1 MPENENLN
9 NESDNENINN
19 EIDENIEDNND
30 EENTPEQTWI
40 DIPTWIVYTG
50 DSNRSIKDEMETC
63 YLDYAMSVI
72 VSRALPDIRDWFK
85 PVHRRIMFSMHEQ
98 GLRSSAKFRKSAT
111 VVWHV
116 LWNYHP
122 HGDSSVYEA
131 MVRMAQDFSLR
142 YPLVHGQGNFWSMDG
157 DSAAAYRYTEAKMT
171 KLAEYMLADIEKETV
186 DFRDNFDT
194 TKQEPTVMPTRIPN
208 LLMNWVMGI
217 AVGMATNIPP
227 HNLTELIDAIEYL
240 LKVPNREEITVEDL
254 MQFVKWPDF
263 PTGWIV
269 YDKEALLTAYSTG
282 RWSVKMRWVAKI
294 EEWKKWRN
302 VINISQIPYGL
313 NKSSLVEKIADLVR
327 DKKIVWIS
335 DLRDES
341 NKDSVRIIIEIKKD
355 AFPKKILNLLYKLT
369 PLQTSFGYN
378 MIGLWERWMQPRL
391 YNLKDF
397 LEAFIEHR
405 KEVVERRTIYELKIA
420 EARAHILEGLKKALD
435 HIDEIIKTIRAADT
449 KEMARDDLMAR
460 FEFSEIQAEAILEMK
475 LNKLAWLERKKIEDE
490 LNEKLILIA
499 DLMDILAKPERIVTI
514 IIEEL
519 DEIKEK
525 FWDDRKTQVNAW
537 KIWEFNPKDTIPN
550 EDVFIVLTKNSY
562 IKRLKDDSFRT
573 QRRGWKWVATWS
585 KEDDEIKLIIPSQN
599 HSDLLYF
606 TTQGRVFGLPA
617 YEIPETN
624 RIAKWQPVINFIWL
638 QKWEEIAAI
647 MDVSKEINKYLFF
660 ITTHWIVKKLE
671 MDQVKSIRANW
682 LKVLW
687 VREDDELSWVKTT
700 TGEDS
705 IFIATKEGKAIQFS
719 EDDVRPM
726 WRTASWVRWIKLKE
740 SDKVVE
746 VTIVNKDQ
754 EYVFIVT
761 ENGMWKLTLIEEY
774 KNQKRWWL
782 WVKAMAVTAKTGKLI
797 SANMLS
803 EEDRKI
809 SDIILISKWG
819 QTIRMNLK
827 WIRKTSRVTQWV
839 ILTKLKQVWDKIV
852 RASIVREG
860 EEEEEII

>member
-1 MPENENLN
+1 MSENENLN
-9 NESDNENINN
+9 NEME
-19 EIDENIEDNND
+19 ENIENDNN
-30 EENTPEQTWI
+30 EEQTGL
-40 DIPTWIVYTG
+40 DIPTWIVYTW
-50 DSNRSIKDEMETC
+50 DTHRNIRDEMEVC

-98 GLRSSAKFRKSAT
+98 WLRSAAKFRKSAT

-142 YPLVHGQGNFWSMDG
+142 YPLVHGQGNFWSMDW

-194 TKQEPTVMPTRIPN
+194 TKQEPSVMPTRIPN

-227 HNLTELIDAIEYL
+227 HNLTELIEAIEYL
-240 LKVPNREEITVEDL
+240 LKVPNPEEVTVEEL

-282 RWSVKMRWVAKI
+282 RWSVKMRWVASI
-294 EEWKKWRN
+294 EENKKWRN
-302 VINISQIPYGL
+302 IIHISEVPFQT
-313 NKSSLVEKIADLVR
+313 NKSTFIEKIADLVR

-335 DLRDES
+335 DIRDES
-341 NKDSVRIIIEIKKD
+341 NKEWVRIIIELKKD
-355 AFPKKILNLLYKLT
+355 AFPKKVLNLLYKLT

-378 MIGLWERWMQPRL
+378 MIGLWERGMQPRL

-420 EARAHILEGLKKALD
+420 EARAHILEWLKRALD
-435 HIDEIIKTIRAADT
+435 HIDEIIKTIRAANT
-449 KEMARDDLMAR
+449 KEDAKIALMAN
-460 FEFSEIQAEAILEMK
+460 FEFTEIQADAILEMR
-475 LNKLAWLERKKIEDE
+475 LNRLAWLERQKIEDE
-490 LNEKLILIA
+490 LNEKLVLIA
-499 DLMDILAKPERIVTI
+499 DLKDILAKPERIVSI

-519 DEIKEK
+519 DDVKEK
-525 FWDDRKTQVNAW
+525 FGDARKTQVNPS

-573 QRRGWKWVATWS
+573 QRRWGKWVATWS
-585 KEDDEIKLIIPSQN
+585 KEDDEIKLIIPTQN

-606 TTQGRVFGLPA
+606 TSKGRVFTLPA

-624 RIAKWQPVINFIWL
+624 RIAKWQPVINFVWL
-638 QKWEEIAAI
+638 QKGEEISAI
-647 MDVSKEINKYLFF
+647 MDASKEDNKFLFF
-660 ITTHWIVKKLE
+660 VTTNGTVKKLE
-671 MDQVKSIRANW
+671 MSEVKSIRANW

-687 VREDDELSWVKTT
+687 VKEDDELSWVKTT
-700 TGEDS
+700 SWDDS
-705 IFIATKEGKAIQFS
+705 IFIATNEGKAIQFS
-719 EDDVRPM
+719 EEDVRPM
-726 WRTASWVRWIKLKE
+726 GRTASWVRWIKLKGT
-740 SDKVVE
+740 DRVVE
-746 VTIVNKDQ
+746 VTVVNKDQ

-774 KNQKRWWL
+774 RNQKRWGS
-782 WVKAMAVTAKTGKLI
+782 WVKAMAVTEKTGKLV

-803 EEDRKI
+803 EEDRKT

-819 QTIRMNLK
+819 QTIRMSLR

-839 ILTKLKQVWDKIV
+839 ILTKLKQDWDMIV
-852 RASIVREG
+852 RASIVREW
-860 EEEEEII
+860 EEEEDIAL

>member
-1 MPENENLN
+1 MSENENL
-9 NESDNENINN
+9 ELDFEEGEEENIN
-19 EIDENIEDNND
+19 ENDDNTD
-30 EENTPEQTWI
+30 EENEGDEKQTWLE
-40 DIPTWIVYTG
+40 IPTGMVYSW
-50 DSNRSIKDEMETC
+50 DANRSIRDEMETC

-72 VSRALPDIRDWFK
+72 VSRALPDIRDGFK

-194 TKQEPTVMPTRIPN
+194 TKQEPSVMPTRIPN

-227 HNLTELIDAIEYL
+227 HNLTELIDATQFL
-240 LKVPNREEITVEDL
+240 LKVANPEEVTVEDL
-254 MQFVKWPDF
+254 MEYVKWPDF

-282 RWSVKMRWVAKI
+282 RGSVKMRWVATI
-294 EEWKKWRN
+294 QEWKKWRN
-302 VINISQIPYGL
+302 IINISEIPYGL
-313 NKSSLVEKIADLVR
+313 NKASLVEKIADLVR

-341 NKDSVRIIIEIKKD
+341 NKDSVRVIVELKKD
-355 AFPKKILNLLYKLT
+355 AFPKKVLNLLYKLT

-378 MIGLWERWMQPRL
+378 MIALWERWMQPRL
-391 YNLKDF
+391 HNLKDF
-397 LEAFIEHR
+397 LVAFIEHR

-420 EARAHILEGLKKALD
+420 EARAHILEWLKKALD
-435 HIDEIIKTIRAADT
+435 HIDEIIKTIKAADT
-449 KEMARDDLMAR
+449 KETARIDLMAK
-460 FEFSEIQAEAILEMK
+460 FDFSQIQAEAILEMK
-475 LNKLAWLERKKIEDE
+475 LNKLAGLERKKLEDE
-490 LNEKLILIA
+490 LNEKLLLIA
-499 DLMDILAKPERIVTI
+499 DLQDILSKPERIVTI
-514 IIEEL
+514 IIDEL
-519 DEIKEK
+519 DEIKDK
-525 FWDDRKTQVNAW
+525 FWDERKTTVNSG

-550 EDVFIVLTKNSY
+550 EEVFVVLTKNSY
-562 IKRLKDDSFRT
+562 VKRLKTNSFRT
-573 QRRGWKWVATWS
+573 QRRWGKWVATWS
-585 KEDDEIKLIIPSQN
+585 KEDDEIKLIIPTQN

-606 TTQGRVFGLPA
+606 TTKGRVFTLPA

-624 RIAKWQPVINFIWL
+624 RIAKGQPIINFIWL
-638 QKWEEIAAI
+638 QKDEEVAAI
-647 MDVSKEINKYLFF
+647 MDVSVEKNKYLFF
-660 ITTHWIVKKLE
+660 VTKNGTVKKLE
-671 MDQVKSIRANW
+671 MDQVRNIRANW

-687 VREDDELSWVKTT
+687 VKEWDDLSWVKTT
-700 TGEDS
+700 DWTNS
-705 IFIATKEGKAIQFS
+705 IFIATSLGKAIQFS

-726 WRTASWVRWIKLKE
+726 WRTASWVRWIRLKKG
-740 SDKVVE
+740 DKVIE
-746 VTIVNKDQ
+746 VTIVEENKD
-754 EYVFIVT
+754 YVFIVT
-761 ENGMWKLTLIEEY
+761 ENGMWKLTEIDAY
-774 KNQKRWWL
+774 RNQKRWGT
-782 WVKAMAVTAKTGKLI
+782 WVKAMAVNEKTGNLI

-803 EEDRKI
+803 EEDRKS
-809 SDIILISKWG
+809 SDIILISKWW
-819 QTIRMNLK
+819 QTIRMTLK

-839 ILTKLKQVWDKIV
+839 ILTKLKIKNDKVV

-860 EEEEEII
+860 DDVDE

>member
-1 MPENENLN
+1 MSENENLN
-9 NESDNENINN
+9 NE
-19 EIDENIEDNND
+19 IEDNSED
-30 EENTPEQTWI
+30 ENNEEQTWL

-50 DSNRSIKDEMETC
+50 DTNRNIRDEMETC

-98 GLRSSAKFRKSAT
+98 WLRSTAKFRKSAT

-171 KLAEYMLADIEKETV
+171 KLAEFMLADIEKETV

-240 LKVPNREEITVEDL
+240 LKVPDIEEVTVEDL

-282 RWSVKMRWVAKI
+282 RWSVKMRWVANI
-294 EEWKKWRN
+294 EENKKWRN
-302 VINISQIPYGL
+302 IIHISEIPFQT
-313 NKSSLVEKIADLVR
+313 NKSTFIEKIADLVR
-327 DKKIVWIS
+327 DKKIIWIS

-341 NKDSVRIIIEIKKD
+341 NKDGVRIIIELKKD
-355 AFPKKILNLLYKLT
+355 AFPKKVLNLLYKLT

-378 MIGLWERWMQPRL
+378 MIALWERWMQPRL

-397 LEAFIEHR
+397 LVAFIEHR
-405 KEVVERRTIYELKIA
+405 KEVVQRRTIYELKIA
-420 EARAHILEGLKKALD
+420 EARAHILEGLKRALD
-435 HIDEIIKTIRAADT
+435 HIDEIIKTIRASDT
-449 KEMARDDLMAR
+449 KENAKIALMAN
-460 FEFSEIQAEAILEMK
+460 FDFTEIQADAILEMR
-475 LNKLAWLERKKIEDE
+475 LNRLAWLERKKIEDE
-490 LNEKLILIA
+490 LDEKLLLIA
-499 DLMDILAKPERIVTI
+499 DLKDILAKSERIVSI
-514 IIEEL
+514 IIDEL
-519 DEIKEK
+519 GEIKEK
-525 FWDDRKTQVNAW
+525 FWDARKTQINVS

-550 EDVFIVLTKNSY
+550 EEIFIVLTKNSY

-573 QRRGWKWVATWS
+573 QKRGGKWVATWS
-585 KEDDEIKLIIPSQN
+585 KEDDEIKLIISTQN

-606 TTQGRVFGLPA
+606 TSKGRVFTLPA
-617 YEIPETN
+617 YEIPEMN
-624 RIAKWQPVINFIWL
+624 RIAKGQPVINFIWL
-638 QKWEEIAAI
+638 QKGEEVAAI
-647 MDVSKEINKYLFF
+647 MDISKDTSKYLFF
-660 ITTHWIVKKLE
+660 VTRNGTVKKLE
-671 MDQVKSIRANW
+671 MEQVKSIRANW
-682 LKVLW
+682 LKVVW
-687 VREDDELSWVKTT
+687 VKDDDELSWVKTT
-700 TGEDS
+700 SWEDS
-705 IFIATKEGKAIQFS
+705 LFIATKEGKAIQFS
-719 EDDVRPM
+719 EEDVRPM
-726 WRTASWVRWIKLKE
+726 WRTASGVRWIKLKD
-740 SDKVVE
+740 SDTVVE
-746 VTIVNKDQ
+746 VTVVHQDQ

-774 KNQKRWWL
+774 RNQKRWGS

-803 EEDRKI
+803 EEDRKS

-839 ILTKLKQVWDKIV
+839 ILTKLKQSWDKIV

-860 EEEEEII
+860 EEEEEIII